1 MKIVKDKIPVMEL
14 KRMAH
19 ETFGDMIK
27 AVVYVEKGVMAIG
40 GELHADEETLL
51 IGDGSR
57 QQDLWGINLYPDE
70 YPSEKWIEFDTI
82 INLKPLGGNKSR
94 VVENPEIRDKI
105 TEIVRNLTF

>member
-1 MKIVKDKIPVMEL
+1 MKLVKDKIPVAEL

-27 AVVYVEKGVMAIG
+27 AVVDVEKGVMAIG
-40 GELHADEETLL
+40 GELHAE
-51 IGDGSR
+51 
-57 QQDLWGINLYPDE
+57 
-70 YPSEKWIEFDTI
+70 

-94 VVENPEIRDKI
+94 WVENPEIRDKI